1 MIPQIQPWIDEE
13 ELSEITKVI
22 ESTQIT
28 EGPETKIFEEL
39 TKELTKS
46 KYAIAYSNGTNAL
59 FAALVAIGVGP
70 GDEVIVPNLTFI
82 ASANAVI
89 MAGAT
94 PVFADV
100 NRETFNMSLETF
112 ISCVTSKTKAVMPV
126 HLYGQAVEMS
136 PILDYCRGEGI
147 YVVEDAAQGVGVK
160 YRDHHVGTLGDIGIL
175 SYYGNKTIT
184 CAEGGI
190 VLTNDPDLANKV
202 YAFKNHG
209 RMQKGIFTHDSIG
222 FNFAFTEM
230 QAAIGVAQMGK
241 LTRILEKKNQILNYY
256 RRSLADIA
264 EITWPHISETTTT
277 YVPWFS
283 SIQVSDPAELASHLM
298 KREIGSRR
306 FFLPLHLQPCY
317 KGMFDY
323 RSDFSNSLHVYNTAL
338 SLPSSFG
345 ITEYELETVAEAV
358 RDFYK

>member
-1 MIPQIQPWIDEE
+1 MIPQIQPWIDQE

-22 ESTQIT
+22 KSTQVT
-28 EGPETKIFEEL
+28 EGSETRLFEEL
-39 TKELTKS
+39 TKELTGS

-100 NRETFNMSLETF
+100 DRATFNISLETL
-112 ISCVTSKTKAVMPV
+112 IPCVTSKTKAVMPV

-136 PILDYCRGEGI
+136 PILDFCRKEDI
-147 YVVEDAAQGVGVK
+147 HVIEDAAQGVGVR
-160 YRDHHVGTLGDIGIL
+160 YRGNHVGTLGEIGIL

-190 VLTNDPDLANKV
+190 VLTNDLELANKV

-241 LTRILEKKNQILNYY
+241 LVRILEKKNRILNYY
-256 RRSLADIA
+256 RSSLADVA
-264 EITWPHISETTTT
+264 EIEWPHISESTTN

-283 SIQVSDPAELASHLM
+283 SIQVSDPASLASHLI
-298 KREIGSRR
+298 KHEIGSRR

-317 KGMFDY
+317 KGLFEY
-323 RSDFSNSLHVYNTAL
+323 KSDFSNSLHVYNTAL
-338 SLPSSFG
+338 SLPSSYG
-345 ITEYELETVAEAV
+345 ITESELETVAKAV
-358 RDFYK
+358 REFYK